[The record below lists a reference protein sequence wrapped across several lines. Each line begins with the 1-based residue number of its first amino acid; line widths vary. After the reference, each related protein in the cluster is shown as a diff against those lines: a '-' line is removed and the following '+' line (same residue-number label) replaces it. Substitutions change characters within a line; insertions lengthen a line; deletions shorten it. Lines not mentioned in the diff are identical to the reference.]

1 MKYME
6 IFVEVRN
13 FSILISCKL
22 KKKKIGI
29 FFLMKKKKK
38 KREKEEGHQSGMAH
52 QYGVL
57 NPWIDFVFCM
67 IFEDLCF
74 SLYISTTMI
83 YIYIYIIF

>member
-38 KREKEEGHQSGMAH
+38 KRKRRGASIGN
-52 QYGVL
+52 GSSI
-57 NPWIDFVFCM
+57 WC
-67 IFEDLCF
+67 FE
-74 SLYISTTMI
+74 SLD
-83 YIYIYIIF
+83 

>member
-22 KKKKIGI
+22 
-29 FFLMKKKKK
+29 KKKK

-83 YIYIYIIF
+83 YIYIYI

>member
-38 KREKEEGHQSGMAH
+38 KEKKKRGINREWLINM
-52 QYGVL
+52 
-57 NPWIDFVFCM
+57 VF
-67 IFEDLCF
+67 
-74 SLYISTTMI
+74 
-83 YIYIYIIF
+83 